1 VISLRQSGWTTALAI
16 AALTAGLTAQ
26 VSGVEGVLTP
36 GQAQRAALTD
46 YEGVYEYQGGTKLVI
61 VGAEP
66 LLFAV
71 LDDAKYPLRPLGVDT
86 FQNAGGDTIPFRRSA
101 DGSVSG
107 FVERGVFFAR
117 LSRAVDPEIA
127 AAVRATPRPVGPDGR
142 ALPYEYRRPA
152 DLGDG
157 LAVGEVAQAGLDH
170 AVATRLVD
178 RVVDGTYKDVHGIL
192 VYRGGRLVIEEYF
205 YEYDRDRVHQMRS
218 ASKSVVSTLVGI
230 AIDRGVLA
238 GDGELVLKRL
248 PYESYAN
255 ADPRKAQLTLRD
267 LLTMRSG
274 LACNDWDGS
283 SPGNESRVYQSQD
296 WVKFVLD
303 LPMVEP
309 PGTHG
314 QYCSGN
320 VAVAGRM
327 VERASGTPLPS
338 FAQQQLFTPLGIDGS
353 HVRWNYTLSASNA
366 ATFAQLYL
374 RPRDMLKLGV
384 LFQERGR
391 WQGRQIVSREWVE
404 RSTARW
410 STVGDQDYGY
420 FWWHQW
426 ADVTLPGGNRR
437 VDMVV
442 ATGNGGQKIYL
453 VPSLDLI
460 VVLTGGNYN
469 AQSPAMAIMAKELL
483 PAIMAGGPAS
493 PRE

>member
-1 VISLRQSGWTTALAI
+1 MTACRSLISALAVATLALQV
-16 AALTAGLTAQ
+16 AAQTPATEGTAG
-26 VSGVEGVLTP
+26 
-36 GQAQRAALTD
+36 RAAPSKALTD
-46 YEGVYEYQGGTKLVI
+46 YEGVYEYQSGTKLVV

-71 LDDAKYPLRPLGVDT
+71 LDDARYPLRPLGIDT
-86 FQNAGGDTIPFRRSA
+86 FQNAGGETIPFRRSA

-107 FVERGVFFAR
+107 FVERGVFYAR
-117 LSRAVDPEIA
+117 LSPAVDPEIA
-127 AAVRATPRPVGPDGR
+127 AAVRARPRPVGPDGR
-142 ALPYEYRRPA
+142 AVPYEYRMPA

-157 LAVGEVAQAGLDH
+157 LAVGELSQAGLDR
-170 AVATRLVD
+170 AVATRLAG
-178 RVVDGTYKDVHGIL
+178 RVVDGTYKDLHGIL
-192 VYRGGRLVIEEYF
+192 VYRAGRLVIEEYF

-230 AIDRGVLA
+230 AIDRGVLS

-248 PYESYAN
+248 PYEAYAN
-255 ADPRKAQLTLRD
+255 ADPRKGRLTLRD

-327 VERASGTPLPS
+327 VERATGTTLPS
-338 FAQQQLFTPLGIDGS
+338 FAQQQLFTPLGIDAAR
-353 HVRWNYTLSASNA
+353 VRWNYTLSASNA

-384 LFQERGR
+384 LFQQHGR
-391 WQGRQIVSREWVE
+391 WQDRQIVSREWVE

-410 STVGDQDYGY
+410 SVVGDQDYGY

-426 ADVTLPGGNRR
+426 ADVALPGGNRR

-453 VPSLDLI
+453 VPSLDL
-460 VVLTGGNYN
+460 VVVMTGGNYN

-483 PAIMAGGPAS
+483 PAVLNGYTAPN
-493 PRE
+493 

>member
-1 VISLRQSGWTTALAI
+1 MTACRSLISALAVATLALQV
-16 AALTAGLTAQ
+16 AAQTPATEGTAG
-26 VSGVEGVLTP
+26 
-36 GQAQRAALTD
+36 RAAPSKALTD
-46 YEGVYEYQGGTKLVI
+46 YEGVYEYQSGTKLVI

-71 LDDAKYPLRPLGVDT
+71 LDDARYPLRPLGIDT
-86 FQNAGGDTIPFRRSA
+86 FQNAGGETIPFRRSA

-107 FVERGVFFAR
+107 FVERGVFYAR
-117 LSRAVDPEIA
+117 LSPAVDPEIA
-127 AAVRATPRPVGPDGR
+127 AAVRARPRPVGPDGR
-142 ALPYEYRRPA
+142 AVPYEYRMPA

-157 LAVGEVAQAGLDH
+157 LAVGELSQAGLDR
-170 AVATRLVD
+170 AVATRLVG
-178 RVVDGTYKDVHGIL
+178 RVVDGTYKDLHGIL
-192 VYRGGRLVIEEYF
+192 VHRAGRLVIEEYF

-230 AIDRGVLA
+230 AIDRGVLS

-248 PYESYAN
+248 PYEAYAN
-255 ADPRKAQLTLRD
+255 ADPRKGRLTLRD

-327 VERASGTPLPS
+327 VERATGTTLPS
-338 FAQQQLFTPLGIDGS
+338 FAQQQLFTPLGIDAAR
-353 HVRWNYTLSASNA
+353 VRWNYTLSASNA

-384 LFQERGR
+384 LFQQHGR
-391 WQGRQIVSREWVE
+391 WQDRQIVSREWVE

-410 STVGDQDYGY
+410 SVVGDQDYGY

-426 ADVTLPGGNRR
+426 ADVALPGGNRR

-453 VPSLDLI
+453 VPSLDL
-460 VVLTGGNYN
+460 VVVMTGGNYN

-483 PAIMAGGPAS
+483 PAVLNGYTAPN
-493 PRE
+493 

>member
-1 VISLRQSGWTTALAI
+1 VISLRQSGWTAALAI
-16 AALTAGLTAQ
+16 AASTAGLTAQ

-46 YEGVYEYQGGTKLVI
+46 YEGIYEYQGGTKLVI

-66 LLFAV
+66 LLFGV

-218 ASKSVVSTLVGI
+218 ASKSVRLHARRHCHRSRRPGRRRRARVEASPL
-230 AIDRGVLA
+230 RVLR
-238 GDGELVLKRL
+238 E
-248 PYESYAN
+248 
-255 ADPRKAQLTLRD
+255 
-267 LLTMRSG
+267 
-274 LACNDWDGS
+274 C
-283 SPGNESRVYQSQD
+283 
-296 WVKFVLD
+296 
-303 LPMVEP
+303 
-309 PGTHG
+309 
-314 QYCSGN
+314 
-320 VAVAGRM
+320 
-327 VERASGTPLPS
+327 
-338 FAQQQLFTPLGIDGS
+338 
-353 HVRWNYTLSASNA
+353 
-366 ATFAQLYL
+366 
-374 RPRDMLKLGV
+374 RPA
-384 LFQERGR
+384 E
-391 WQGRQIVSREWVE
+391 
-404 RSTARW
+404 
-410 STVGDQDYGY
+410 
-420 FWWHQW
+420 
-426 ADVTLPGGNRR
+426 
-437 VDMVV
+437 
-442 ATGNGGQKIYL
+442 
-453 VPSLDLI
+453 
-460 VVLTGGNYN
+460 
-469 AQSPAMAIMAKELL
+469 SPADA
-483 PAIMAGGPAS
+483 AGSADDALGA
-493 PRE
+493 RVQRLGWQLARQ

>member
-1 VISLRQSGWTTALAI
+1 MRAAKPLCLISAFAVAILALRVAAQTPATGGTA
-16 AALTAGLTAQ
+16 AA
-26 VSGVEGVLTP
+26 EH
-36 GQAQRAALTD
+36 RAPWKALTD

-71 LDDAKYPLRPLGVDT
+71 LDDAKYPLRPIEVDT

-117 LSRAVDPEIA
+117 LSPAVDPEIA
-127 AAVRATPRPVGPDGR
+127 AAVRARPRPLGADGR
-142 ALPYEYRRPA
+142 AVSYEYRRPA

-157 LAVGEVAQAGLDH
+157 LAVGEVSQAGLDR
-170 AVATRLVD
+170 AIATRLVD

-192 VYRGGRLVIEEYF
+192 VSRGGRLVIEEYF

-230 AIDRGVLA
+230 AIDRGALA

-248 PYESYAN
+248 QYESYAN
-255 ADPRKAQLTLRD
+255 ADPRKDQLTLRD

-274 LACNDWDGS
+274 LACDDWDGA

-303 LPMVEP
+303 LPMAEP

-320 VAVAGRM
+320 VAVAGRI
-327 VERASGTPLPS
+327 VERATGTPLPS
-338 FAQQQLFTPLGIDGS
+338 FAQQQLFAPLGIDAA
-353 HVRWNYTLSASNA
+353 HVRWNYTLNASNA

-384 LFQERGR
+384 LFQQRGR

-426 ADVTLPGGNRR
+426 ADVALPGGNRR
-437 VDMVV
+437 VSMVV

-453 VPSLDLI
+453 VPSLDL
-460 VVLTGGNYN
+460 VVVMTGGNYN

-483 PAIMAGGPAS
+483 PALLSEGTAPN
-493 PRE
+493 

>member
-1 VISLRQSGWTTALAI
+1 
-16 AALTAGLTAQ
+16 
-26 VSGVEGVLTP
+26 
-36 GQAQRAALTD
+36 
-46 YEGVYEYQGGTKLVI
+46 
-61 VGAEP
+61 VG
-66 LLFAV
+66 
-71 LDDAKYPLRPLGVDT
+71 
-86 FQNAGGDTIPFRRSA
+86 
-101 DGSVSG
+101 
-107 FVERGVFFAR
+107 
-117 LSRAVDPEIA
+117 
-127 AAVRATPRPVGPDGR
+127 
-142 ALPYEYRRPA
+142 
-152 DLGDG
+152 
-157 LAVGEVAQAGLDH
+157 
-170 AVATRLVD
+170 
-178 RVVDGTYKDVHGIL
+178 RVVDGTYKDLHGIL
-192 VYRGGRLVIEEYF
+192 VHRAGRLVIEEYF

-230 AIDRGVLA
+230 AIDRGVLS

-248 PYESYAN
+248 PYEAYAN
-255 ADPRKAQLTLRD
+255 ADPRKGRLTLRD

-327 VERASGTPLPS
+327 VERATGTTLPS
-338 FAQQQLFTPLGIDGS
+338 FAQQQLFTPLGIDAAR
-353 HVRWNYTLSASNA
+353 VRWNYTLSASNA

-384 LFQERGR
+384 LFQQRGR

-410 STVGDQDYGY
+410 SVVGDQDYGY

-426 ADVTLPGGNRR
+426 ADVALPGGNRR

-453 VPSLDLI
+453 VPSLDL
-460 VVLTGGNYN
+460 VVVMTGGNYN

-483 PAIMAGGPAS
+483 PAVLNGYTAPN
-493 PRE
+493 

>member
-1 VISLRQSGWTTALAI
+1 MQKTLTLVFLGLTLVLGAWTTGAVATD
-16 AALTAGLTAQ
+16 APQ
-26 VSGVEGVLTP
+26 EQPSK
-36 GQAQRAALTD
+36 LTD

-101 DGSVSG
+101 DGAVSG

-117 LSRAVDPEIA
+117 LALVVDPEIA
-127 AAVRATPRPVGPDGR
+127 AAVRARPRPVGPDGR
-142 ALPYEYRRPA
+142 AVPYEYRVPA

-157 LAVGEVAQAGLDH
+157 LAVGELSQAGLNR

-178 RVVDGTYKDVHGIL
+178 RVVDGTYKDVHSIL
-192 VYRGGRLVIEEYF
+192 VYWAGGLVIEEYF

-230 AIDRGVLA
+230 AIDRGDMA

-255 ADPRKAQLTLRD
+255 ADPRKGQLTLRD

-274 LACNDWDGS
+274 LACNDWDGG

-303 LPMVEP
+303 LPMLEP

-327 VERASGTPLPS
+327 VERATGTQLPA

-353 HVRWNYTLSASNA
+353 HVRWNYTLNASNA

-384 LFQERGR
+384 LFQQRGR

-420 FWWHQW
+420 FWWRQW
-426 ADVTLPGGNRR
+426 ADVALPGGNRR
-437 VDMVV
+437 VDMIV

-460 VVLTGGNYN
+460 VVMTGGNYN

-483 PAIMAGGPAS
+483 PALLNGDAAPH
-493 PRE
+493 

>member
-1 VISLRQSGWTTALAI
+1 MMRFAKLLCLIC
-16 AALTAGLTAQ
+16 ALTVATLALRVAAQTPATGDTA
-26 VSGVEGVLTP
+26 S
-36 GQAQRAALTD
+36 AASRAPSKALTD

-61 VGAEP
+61 VGAGP

-71 LDDAKYPLRPLGVDT
+71 LDDAKYPLRPVGVDT

-117 LSRAVDPEIA
+117 LSPAVDPEIA
-127 AAVRATPRPVGPDGR
+127 AAVRARPRPVGPDGR

-157 LAVGEVAQAGLDH
+157 LEVGEVSRAGLDR
-170 AVATRLVD
+170 AVAARLVD

-248 PYESYAN
+248 PYDSYAN
-255 ADPRKAQLTLRD
+255 ADQRKGQLTLRD

-274 LACNDWDGS
+274 LACNDWDGN
-283 SPGNESRVYQSQD
+283 SPGNESRVYQSLD

-327 VERASGTPLPS
+327 VERATGTTLPA
-338 FAQQQLFTPLGIDGS
+338 FAQQHLFTPLGIS
-353 HVRWNYTLSASNA
+353 SSSVRWNYTLSASNA

-384 LFQERGR
+384 LFQQRGR

-404 RSTARW
+404 RSTERW

-426 ADVTLPGGNRR
+426 ADVALPGGNRR

-483 PAIMAGGPAS
+483 PAMLNGNTAPN
-493 PRE
+493 

>member
-1 VISLRQSGWTTALAI
+1 MRAAKPLCLICALAVATLALRV
-16 AALTAGLTAQ
+16 AAQ
-26 VSGVEGVLTP
+26 TP
-36 GQAQRAALTD
+36 GTGGTASSGSRASSKALTD

-71 LDDAKYPLRPLGVDT
+71 LDDTKYPLRPLGVDT
-86 FQNAGGDTIPFRRSA
+86 FQNASGDTIPFRRSA

-117 LSRAVDPEIA
+117 LSPAVDPEIA
-127 AAVRATPRPVGPDGR
+127 AAVRAGPRPVGPDGR
-142 ALPYEYRRPA
+142 ALPYEYRMPA
-152 DLGDG
+152 HLGDG
-157 LAVGEVAQAGLDH
+157 LAVGEVSQAGLDR
-170 AVATRLVD
+170 AVAARLVD
-178 RVVDGTYKDVHGIL
+178 RVVDGTYKNVHGIL

-230 AIDRGVLA
+230 AIDRGDLA
-238 GDGELVLKRL
+238 GDDELVLKRL

-255 ADPRKAQLTLRD
+255 ADPRKGQLTLRD

-283 SPGNESRVYQSQD
+283 SPGNESVVYQSQD

-327 VERASGTPLPS
+327 VERATGTTLPA
-338 FAQQQLFTPLGIDGS
+338 FAEQHLFTPLGIS
-353 HVRWNYTLSASNA
+353 SSSVRWNYTLSASNA
-366 ATFAQLYL
+366 ATVAQLYL

-384 LFQERGR
+384 LFHQHGL

-410 STVGDQDYGY
+410 STVGDQEYGY

-426 ADVTLPGGNRR
+426 ADVALPGGNRR

-460 VVLTGGNYN
+460 VVMTGGNYN

-483 PAIMAGGPAS
+483 PPLLNGSTVPN
-493 PRE
+493 

>member
-1 VISLRQSGWTTALAI
+1 MRAARPLWLISAFAVAILALRV
-16 AALTAGLTAQ
+16 AAQTPATGGPAAAGR
-26 VSGVEGVLTP
+26 
-36 GQAQRAALTD
+36 RAPSKALTD

-101 DGSVSG
+101 DGAVSG

-117 LSRAVDPEIA
+117 LSPVVDPEIA
-127 AAVRATPRPVGPDGR
+127 AAVRARPRPTGPDGR
-142 ALPYEYRRPA
+142 AVPYEYRIPA

-157 LAVGEVAQAGLDH
+157 LAVGELSQAGLDR

-192 VYRGGRLVIEEYF
+192 VYRAGRLVIEEYF
-205 YEYDRDRVHQMRS
+205 YEDDRDRVHQMRS

-255 ADPRKAQLTLRD
+255 ADPRKGQLTLRD

-274 LACNDWDGS
+274 LACNDWDGN

-303 LPMVEP
+303 LPMLEP

-327 VERASGTPLPS
+327 VERATGTPLPS
-338 FAQQQLFTPLGIDGS
+338 FAQQHCSRRSGLMPPTCDGTT
-353 HVRWNYTLSASNA
+353 RSAHRTRRRSRSCICGRETCSSWVSFSNSAVDGRAARLCRASGSSDRRRGGRPSETRTTDISGGTSGPMSRSLA
-366 ATFAQLYL
+366 ATAAWTWSSPPATAGRKSTSSL
-374 RPRDMLKLGV
+374 RS
-384 LFQERGR
+384 
-391 WQGRQIVSREWVE
+391 IS
-404 RSTARW
+404 S
-410 STVGDQDYGY
+410 S
-420 FWWHQW
+420 
-426 ADVTLPGGNRR
+426 
-437 VDMVV
+437 
-442 ATGNGGQKIYL
+442 
-453 VPSLDLI
+453 S
-460 VVLTGGNYN
+460 
-469 AQSPAMAIMAKELL
+469 
-483 PAIMAGGPAS
+483 
-493 PRE
+493 

>member
-1 VISLRQSGWTTALAI
+1 MTACRSLISALAVATLALQV
-16 AALTAGLTAQ
+16 AAQTPATEGTAG
-26 VSGVEGVLTP
+26 
-36 GQAQRAALTD
+36 RAAPSKALTD
-46 YEGVYEYQGGTKLVI
+46 YEGVYEYQSGTKLVI

-71 LDDAKYPLRPLGVDT
+71 LDDARYPLRPLGIDT
-86 FQNAGGDTIPFRRSA
+86 FQNAGGETIPFRRSA

-107 FVERGVFFAR
+107 FVERGVFYAR
-117 LSRAVDPEIA
+117 LSPAVDPEIA
-127 AAVRATPRPVGPDGR
+127 AAVRARPRPVGPDGR
-142 ALPYEYRRPA
+142 AVPYEYRMPA

-157 LAVGEVAQAGLDH
+157 LAVGELSQAGLDR
-170 AVATRLVD
+170 AVATRLVG
-178 RVVDGTYKDVHGIL
+178 RVVDGTYKDLHGIL
-192 VYRGGRLVIEEYF
+192 VYRAGRLVIEEYF

-230 AIDRGVLA
+230 AIDRGVLS

-248 PYESYAN
+248 PYEAYAN
-255 ADPRKAQLTLRD
+255 ADPRKGRLTLRD

-327 VERASGTPLPS
+327 VERATGTPLPS
-338 FAQQQLFTPLGIDGS
+338 FAQQQLFTPLGIDAAR
-353 HVRWNYTLSASNA
+353 VRWNYTLSASNA

-384 LFQERGR
+384 LFQQRGR

-410 STVGDQDYGY
+410 SVVGDQDYGY

-426 ADVTLPGGNRR
+426 ADVALPGGNRR

-453 VPSLDLI
+453 VPSLDL
-460 VVLTGGNYN
+460 VVVMTGGNYN

-483 PAIMAGGPAS
+483 PAVLNGYTAPN
-493 PRE
+493 